1 MATLLDRY
9 RTKKEALSSQIAAN
23 SLPLEDN
30 FVMQELN
37 YRISVLETLQSF
49 CKTSPVTIE
58 TKVIAFHF
66 QLVDRYLHFLL
77 DERIYHYFLVKSVF
91 HSEHICG
98 IPNTRGLMIIC
109 TLFLCVINNKI

>member
-66 QLVDRYLHFLL
+66 QLVDRYIHFL
-77 DERIYHYFLVKSVF
+77 
-91 HSEHICG
+91 
-98 IPNTRGLMIIC
+98 
-109 TLFLCVINNKI
+109 